1 MVMSHSESWQTPY
14 IRAIYVDLHY
24 ALFFQGQGDVEI
36 QMTQPRTIAATEE
49 RESVVGSSTG
59 CMWWLGL
66 SNVKRGSVSCAAL
79 LIMNK
84 FSCDYEGHRGFP
96 CAF

>member
-1 MVMSHSESWQTPY
+1 M
-14 IRAIYVDLHY
+14 
-24 ALFFQGQGDVEI
+24 

-49 RESVVGSSTG
+49 RESVVGSSKG
-59 CMWWLGL
+59 CMWRLGL
-66 SNVKRGSVSCAAL
+66 SNVKRGSGSCASL

-96 CAF
+96 CALTCNVEVWMTIERSVVFVK